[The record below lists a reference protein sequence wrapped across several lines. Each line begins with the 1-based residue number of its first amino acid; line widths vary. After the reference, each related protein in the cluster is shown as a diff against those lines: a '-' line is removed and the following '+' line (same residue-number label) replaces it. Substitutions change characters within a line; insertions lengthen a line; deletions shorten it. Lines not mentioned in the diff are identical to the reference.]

1 MNNLY
6 LICGKSGS
14 GKTYAVE
21 KLYDECGYD
30 ILCSYTTRNKRH
42 KNDTDHIYADVSMYY
57 HMKAEN
63 QIAAETLYDHH
74 LYWATIDQVNQS
86 DLYVI
91 DVAGIKSLQQLQLDR
106 PLVVIY
112 LDCPEELRMKRMRL
126 RGDTT
131 KDINKRIEEDAT
143 AFDGVEDLA
152 DFIID
157 VENNDTVEVL
167 KEIIN
172 KCEEVSDGGIE

>member
-14 GKTYAVE
+14 GKTYSVE

-30 ILCSYTTRNKRH
+30 VLCSYTTRPKRH
-42 KNDTDHIYADVSMYY
+42 KNDTDHIYVDTSMYY
-57 HMKAEN
+57 KMKEDN
-63 QIAAETLYDHH
+63 NIAAETLYDHH
-74 LYWATIDQVNQS
+74 LYWATVDQVNQS

-91 DVAGIKSLQQLQLDR
+91 DVAGIKSLKKLEFDK
-106 PLVVIY
+106 PIVVVY
-112 LDCPEELRMKRMRL
+112 LDCSEETRMKRMRM

-131 KDINKRIEEDAT
+131 KNIEKRINEDRVS
-143 AFDGVEDLA
+143 FNEVEDLA

-172 KCEEVSDGGIE
+172 KCEEVTNVNI